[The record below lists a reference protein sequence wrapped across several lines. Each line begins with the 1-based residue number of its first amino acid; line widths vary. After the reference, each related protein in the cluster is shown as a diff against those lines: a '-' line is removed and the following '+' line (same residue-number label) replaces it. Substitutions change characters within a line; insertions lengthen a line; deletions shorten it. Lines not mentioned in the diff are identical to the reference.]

1 MLRLFACLSLFFF
14 LVPVTYVRGPVPP
27 ANDSQYLALEPI
39 VFDADDPARTQVGR
53 LAFLGGWKITSDNQE
68 FGGISSMLVMP
79 NSRFLML
86 SDNGTLVGFTLD
98 EDRHQAIRPFIA
110 PLPDGPAKPNE
121 YARENWDSES
131 LLHVPETGQFWV
143 GYEHQHSIWRY
154 GLSFSRTE
162 SANFPKAM
170 QKWPENGGTE
180 AMLRL
185 PDGRFLV
192 FSEAAE
198 HPEKGYE
205 ALIFN
210 ADPSEPTSEAVLF
223 GYQPPK
229 GYKLTDAAILDDRSA
244 LMLHRRFTP
253 LHGVSAIVSIAQL
266 ADFKPGKIVTSI
278 PIATLKPPLKVD
290 NMEALAITLDGEDTI
305 VWIASDDNFSALQ
318 ESLLFKFRLLKGKN
332 LQNKSDPEREHEKA
346 GASPGFSTFESDES
360 LKR

>member
-1 MLRLFACLSLFFF
+1 MRGAMLRLLACLSLFFF

-27 ANDSQYLALEPI
+27 VNDSQYIALEPI
-39 VFDADDPARTQVGR
+39 AFDSNDPARTQVGR
-53 LAFLGGWKITSDNQE
+53 LAFLGGWKITSDNGE
-68 FGGISSMLVMP
+68 FGGISSMVALP
-79 NSRFLML
+79 DNRFLML

-98 EDRHQAIRPFIA
+98 EDQHQAIRPFIA

-121 YARENWDSES
+121 FARKNWDSES
-131 LLHVPETGQFWV
+131 LLHDPETGQFWV

-162 SANFPKAM
+162 AANFPEVM
-170 QKWPENGGTE
+170 QKWPENGGAE

-192 FSEAAE
+192 FSESAKYI
-198 HPEKGYE
+198 KGGYQ

-210 ADPSEPTSEAVLF
+210 ADPTEPPSEAIPF

-229 GYKLTDAAILDDRSA
+229 GYKLTDAAMLDDSSA

-253 LHGVSAIVSIAQL
+253 LHGVSAILSIAQT
-266 ADFKPGKIVTSI
+266 ADFKPGEIATSI
-278 PIATLKPPLKVD
+278 PIATLQPPLKVD
-290 NMEALAITLDGEDTI
+290 NMEALAITRDDDATT

-318 ESLLFKFRLLKGKN
+318 ESLLFKFRLLKAKN
-332 LQNKSDPEREHEKA
+332 RQHKSEPERQNEKA
-346 GASPGFSTFESDES
+346 GASPGFSTFESD
-360 LKR
+360 